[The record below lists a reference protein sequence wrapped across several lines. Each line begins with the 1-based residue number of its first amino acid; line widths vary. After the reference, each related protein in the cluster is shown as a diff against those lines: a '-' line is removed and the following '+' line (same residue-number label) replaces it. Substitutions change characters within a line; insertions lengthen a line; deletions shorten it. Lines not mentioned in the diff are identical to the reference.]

1 MRASSGLRIASPT
14 RNGDGQ
20 GSRAAARSAPLA
32 ATKVIA
38 SIAANVTL
46 LTALLFWFGL
56 LYTQVFFEY
65 FRVHPSVLDQHAQD
79 ILGRGIDGLF
89 IPLAALAAGAL
100 VVLCAVRYVRSRLS
114 SRRWLAV
121 LRVCAPIAAVSG
133 LALVTLAVL
142 AIGDPDAA
150 HGYPGLAGLGL
161 AVGVLLLLFAWQHVA
176 TAGVMEWG
184 VALLLV
190 VIGLFWSVSD
200 YSQAAGMQR
209 AWELE
214 ERIPE
219 LPDLL
224 LYSGKSL
231 NLTVD
236 GVHQVVCSD
245 AEADYRY
252 RYDGLKLL
260 LESGGQYVLLPADWT
275 HSNGTT
281 IVLPRTDSLRLE
293 FQPAGTR
300 VQPCRP

>member
-1 MRASSGLRIASPT
+1 MRAASGLRIASPT
-14 RNGDGQ
+14 RNGDSG
-20 GSRAAARSAPLA
+20 GSRSAARSAPLA

-65 FRVHPSVLDQHAQD
+65 FRVHPTVLDQPAQD
-79 ILGRGIDGLF
+79 ILARGVDGLF
-89 IPLAALAAGAL
+89 VPLAVLAAGAL
-100 VVLCAVRYVRSRLS
+100 VGLCAVRYLRSRLS
-114 SRRWLAV
+114 TRRWLLV
-121 LRVCAPIAAVSG
+121 LRVCAPIAAVAG
-133 LALVTLAVL
+133 LALVTLAVI
-142 AIGDPDAA
+142 AIAHPDGP
-150 HGYPGLAGLGL
+150 HGYPGLAGSGL
-161 AVGVLLLLFAWQHVA
+161 AVGVLLLLFAWHHVA
-176 TAGVMEWG
+176 TAGVVEWS

-190 VIGLFWSVSD
+190 VIGLFWAVSD
-200 YSQAAGMQR
+200 YSQAVGAQR
-209 AWELE
+209 AWESE
-214 ERIPE
+214 QRIPE
-219 LPDLL
+219 LSDLL

-231 NLTVD
+231 NLTAD

-245 AEADYRY
+245 ADADYRY

-260 LESGGQYVLLPADWT
+260 LESGGQYILLPAGWT

-293 FQPAGTR
+293 FLPAGTR